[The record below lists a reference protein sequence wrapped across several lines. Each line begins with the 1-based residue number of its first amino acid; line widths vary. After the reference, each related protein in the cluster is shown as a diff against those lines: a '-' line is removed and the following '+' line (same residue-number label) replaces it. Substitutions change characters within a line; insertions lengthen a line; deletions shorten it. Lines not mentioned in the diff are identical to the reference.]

1 MSAPPDQLTWRGKGD
16 GQSGKF
22 DMEALD
28 GGDRL
33 HIVVRGLLEEL
44 GWAKEVRLREPH
56 RGLWPTHRPLFCV
69 PCWQLRNAIYK
80 LHSQG
85 NPRTIASGQPGWG
98 ARMALGAT
106 EMEPL
111 QSISQAQEQWELSI
125 NDELQV
131 QTCVCNPPR
140 SGRCARGT
148 LARAAC
154 VRRARDGMPFLRL
167 AVNGHQR
174 GRQCLCPRTHNRCT
188 LHMGRRS
195 HVSGTNRSHACT
207 KKRAR
212 CPHSSTATRRRFD
225 FSSTRRC
232 ACHGAASARFQP
244 WPPRAMCCAG
254 EVHGSI

>member
-28 GGDRL
+28 GGARL

-56 RGLWPTHRPLFCV
+56 RGLWPTHRSLFCV

-131 QTCVCNPPR
+131 QTCVCNPLEAGGVRAVRLRAPR
-140 SGRCARGT
+140 GCA
-148 LARAAC
+148 ARATAC
-154 VRRARDGMPFLRL
+154 LFCVSLSTAIN
-167 AVNGHQR
+167 AVVNVHA
-174 GRQCLCPRTHNRCT
+174 PPTHNRCT
-188 LHMGRRS
+188 
-195 HVSGTNRSHACT
+195 
-207 KKRAR
+207 
-212 CPHSSTATRRRFD
+212 
-225 FSSTRRC
+225 
-232 ACHGAASARFQP
+232 
-244 WPPRAMCCAG
+244 WAG
-254 EVHGSI
+254 DRT